1 MTFRAPSRAA
11 TQNRP
16 TTPAARRRLAASLL
30 RYRVIAYIVGTGL
43 LLLVL
48 VAMPLKYFADSP
60 GMVAVVGTAHGF
72 LFLVYILAAV
82 DLSFRARFSLVKG
95 VLVIVA
101 GTIPFFSFVAERKV
115 TAELRREGRV

>member
-1 MTFRAPSRAA
+1 MTSR
-11 TQNRP
+11 TV
-16 TTPAARRRLAASLL
+16 TPAARRRLSASLT
-30 RYRVIAYIVGTGL
+30 RYRVLAYVVGTGL

-72 LFLVYILAAV
+72 LFLVYVLAAV
-82 DLSFRARFSLVKG
+82 DLAFRARFSLVRS

-101 GTIPFFSFVAERKV
+101 GTIPFFSFVAILYSSPLSERG
-115 TAELRREGRV
+115 ELLPHS